1 MGKKAGK
8 RLNKKQMSAML
19 EDFFRANPG
28 KSISFK
34 EIFRK
39 LHFDTHPMKMLAIE
53 IMEEMAWDDFLKS
66 TSISS
71 YRLNESAFISFCY
84 LISS

>member
-28 KSISFK
+28 K
-34 EIFRK
+34 E
-39 LHFDTHPMKMLAIE
+39 
-53 IMEEMAWDDFLKS
+53 
-66 TSISS
+66 
-71 YRLNESAFISFCY
+71 Y
-84 LISS
+84 LIQGDIPQTAF